1 MGLKSMKSR
10 RVFLA
15 GGLCLTAL
23 AACGNGI
30 GGDGSEKIDASAD
43 AALNFLLGTAPGTRQ
58 LADRASGVLIMPQI
72 TQAGF
77 GLGGGF
83 GRGVL
88 RINDISVDYY
98 SAAQASVGL
107 QLGAQQYSQ
116 VLFFMTDEALA
127 DFRASDGWSAG
138 AGARYALN
146 SDAVSFGLDLNEVL
160 HPIEVV
166 IFAQSGLI
174 AGATIEGTKYTRI
187 IP

>member
-1 MGLKSMKSR
+1 MGLKTSTR
-10 RVFLA
+10 RAFLT
-15 GGLCLTAL
+15 GGLGLTAL

-30 GGDGSEKIDASAD
+30 GSTGGDQIDASAD
-43 AALNFLLGTAPGTRQ
+43 AALNFLYGTAPGTRD
-58 LADRASGVLIMPQI
+58 LADKASGVLIMPQI

-88 RINDISVDYY
+88 RIDDISVDYY
-98 SAAQASVGL
+98 SAAQASIGL

-116 VLFFMTDEALA
+116 VLFFMTDAALA
-127 DFRASDGWSAG
+127 EFRQSDGWSAG
-138 AGARYALN
+138 AGARYAMN
-146 SDAVSFGLDLNEVL
+146 DDGAAIGLDINEVL
-160 HPIEVV
+160 FPVEAVV
-166 IFAQSGLI
+166 FATSGLI

>member
-15 GGLCLTAL
+15 GGLSLTAL
-23 AACGNGI
+23 GACGNGI
-30 GGDGSEKIDASAD
+30 GGDGAGKIDASAD
-43 AALNFLLGTAPGTRQ
+43 AALNFLFGSAPGMRQ
-58 LADRASGVLIMPQI
+58 LADRASGILIMPQI

-88 RINDISVDYY
+88 RIGGISVDYY
-98 SAAQASVGL
+98 SAAQASIGL

-116 VLFFMTDEALA
+116 VLFFMTDQALA

-146 SDAVSFGLDLNEVL
+146 SDAAALGLDTNEVL
-160 HPIEVV
+160 FPIVAL

-174 AGATIEGTKYTRI
+174 AGATIEGTKFTRI